1 MKSLKT
7 AVKESTSS
15 LSSELIKFI
24 TAQDKTG
31 FKIQTASTLP
41 LEFSLSSIMT
51 LALVMVPY

>member
-1 MKSLKT
+1 MSLNT
-7 AVKESTSS
+7 AVKETASS
-15 LSSELIKFI
+15 LSSQLIKFV
-24 TAQDKTG
+24 TAQSKIG